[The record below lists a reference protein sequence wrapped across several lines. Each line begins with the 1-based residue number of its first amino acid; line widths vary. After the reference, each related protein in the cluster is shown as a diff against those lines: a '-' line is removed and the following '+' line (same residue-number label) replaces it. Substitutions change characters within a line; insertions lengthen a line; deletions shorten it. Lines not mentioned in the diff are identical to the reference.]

1 MIYIARSKLRFA
13 SSMLCLFIATSNS
26 HYETD
31 FYNENCCIATEN
43 FKFRLPRLLKYAIN
57 YFSLSGGGGGSK
69 GVDAGAGGGVS
80 VTDVDAGAGGGVSV
94 TDVDADAGGG
104 VGVSVTD
111 VGCGAAGVSITD
123 AGFGLVGA
131 VLTTGVNVD
140 DEDTSGVGLLTGVM
154 AVGTGSDRSASRCC
168 RSCSASFSASR
179 RRSSF

>member
-57 YFSLSGGGGGSK
+57 YFSLSGGGGGGSK

-80 VTDVDAGAGGGVSV
+80 VTDVDVGAGG
-94 TDVDADAGGG
+94 
-104 VGVSVTD
+104 GVSVTD

-123 AGFGLVGA
+123 AGFGLVGV

-154 AVGTGSDRSASRCC
+154 AVGAGSDRSASRCC